1 MELAEL
7 QEKVDEFINEIGGYW
22 DDYVILA
29 RLVEELGEVAS
40 VLQRLKGYRPIPKD
54 LELDFESQLEFEI
67 GDLLFVLISLA
78 NKREID
84 LEEVLIKVIEKYRQ
98 RDLPKWKKIPKWS
111 YQDVTK
117 PFRLFEI
124 KHPDINVYHLQKRI
138 KISEILKI

>member
-1 MELAEL
+1 MKSELDDLRDRLKGVILNTCNKIGCKDCGLKWGGGCSASEL

-29 RLVEELGEVAS
+29 RLIEELGEVAS

-54 LELDFESQLEFEI
+54 SELDFESQLEFEI

-84 LEEVLIKVIEKYRQ
+84 LEEILIKVIEKYRQ
-98 RDLPKWKKIPKWS
+98 RDLPKWKKIPK
-111 YQDVTK
+111 
-117 PFRLFEI
+117 
-124 KHPDINVYHLQKRI
+124 
-138 KISEILKI
+138 

>member
-54 LELDFESQLEFEI
+54 SELDFESQLEFEI

-78 NKREID
+78 NKRNID
-84 LEEVLIKVIEKYRQ
+84 LEAVLIKVIEKYRQ
-98 RDLPKWKKIPKWS
+98 RDLPKWK
-111 YQDVTK
+111 
-117 PFRLFEI
+117 R
-124 KHPDINVYHLQKRI
+124 
-138 KISEILKI
+138 ILK